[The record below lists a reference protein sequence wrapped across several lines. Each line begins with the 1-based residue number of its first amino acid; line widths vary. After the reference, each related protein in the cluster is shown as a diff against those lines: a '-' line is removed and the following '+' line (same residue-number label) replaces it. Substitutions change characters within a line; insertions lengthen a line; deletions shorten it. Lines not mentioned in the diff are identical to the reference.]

1 MGFGTFY
8 GYFETK
14 EALLEAV
21 AAAVFEELG
30 TRNDALTA
38 GIDDP
43 VVVTAISLL
52 STLDAME
59 HDPMWTT
66 LLVRIGASDDP
77 GRWQALSRR
86 MIRDVESAAAIGRF
100 PAARVRVA
108 PFVVG
113 GSVMAALRSS
123 TEHPMSGADRDELM
137 LAVLMALGLVDSD
150 ARAVLERAHQALT

>member
-1 MGFGTFY
+1 
-8 GYFETK
+8 
-14 EALLEAV
+14 
-21 AAAVFEELG
+21 
-30 TRNDALTA
+30 
-38 GIDDP
+38 
-43 VVVTAISLL
+43 
-52 STLDAME
+52 
-59 HDPMWTT
+59 MWTT